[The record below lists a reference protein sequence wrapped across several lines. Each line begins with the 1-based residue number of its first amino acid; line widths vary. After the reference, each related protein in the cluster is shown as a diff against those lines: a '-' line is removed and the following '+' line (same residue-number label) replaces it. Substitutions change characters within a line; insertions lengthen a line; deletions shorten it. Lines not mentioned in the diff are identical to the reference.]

1 MNRSL
6 AALTVAL
13 LLALVVTTV
22 VVDVAFGAI
31 VGPRYQAENMIETSG
46 SISVQSD
53 PDGTGPAG
61 PTLSG
66 PMAQVLRTGRRRSP
80 QRSP

>member
-31 VGPRYQAENMIETSG
+31 VGPRYQAENMRETSG

-61 PTLSG
+61 PHLK
-66 PMAQVLRTGRRRSP
+66 
-80 QRSP
+80 